1 MQAVGHS
8 AWAATIVPVPKQD
21 DSIRICGTTNKLTV
35 NQVLD
40 VDKYPLSKR
49 NELFACFAR
58 GKKFIKSDMSHA
70 YNQLMLDS
78 NSSNFVTINTHKSL
92 FRFTRL
98 PFGVASPS
106 AIIQKTMDQ
115 LLQGLPRIICY
126 IHDIL
131 IAGQTDE
138 EYWRNVRAVLQRLQN
153 NGIHITKE
161 KCSFIQESVTYL
173 GCCVSAKGLSPTKV
187 KMKAIAEVPS
197 ANNVQPL
204 CSFLGLMNYYGR
216 FIPNLSNML

>member
-1 MQAVGHS
+1 
-8 AWAATIVPVPKQD
+8 
-21 DSIRICGTTNKLTV
+21 
-35 NQVLD
+35 
-40 VDKYPLSKR
+40 
-49 NELFACFAR
+49 
-58 GKKFIKSDMSHA
+58 MSHA

-78 NSSNFVTINTHKSL
+78 NSSNFVTINTHKGL

-98 PFGVASPS
+98 PFGVVSPS

-115 LLQGLPRIICY
+115 LLQELPRIICY
-126 IHDIL
+126 IDDIL
-131 IAGQTDE
+131 IASETDE
-138 EYWRNVRAVLQRLQN
+138 EYWQNVRAVLQRLQN
-153 NGIHITKE
+153 NGIHIMNE
-161 KCSFIQESVTYL
+161 KCSFMQESVTYL

-204 CSFLGLMNYYGR
+204 CSFLRLMNYYGR